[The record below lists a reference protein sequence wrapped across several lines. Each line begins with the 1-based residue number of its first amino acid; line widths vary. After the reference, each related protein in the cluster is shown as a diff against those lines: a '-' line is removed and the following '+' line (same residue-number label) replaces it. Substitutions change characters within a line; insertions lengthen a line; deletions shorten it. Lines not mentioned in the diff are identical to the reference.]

1 MVSKKDFIIKA
12 FSEMNVSL
20 LEVTLDEDIKYPL
33 NLTKDEFIV
42 KISGVFDEFKKAQDI
57 ILTPFTGKCT
67 ADNCS
72 NNDGQ
77 CVGFSFVG
85 KHSKNGIDLVFR
97 ETDNNFISIQKCYS
111 FKIDKKGVKSY
122 SLFID
127 KHFFE
132 LRI

>member
-20 LEVTLDEDIKYPL
+20 LEVTLDEYIKYPL
-33 NLTKDEFIV
+33 NLSKDEFIV
-42 KISGVFDEFKKAQDI
+42 KISHVFDEFKKAQDT
-57 ILTPFTGKCT
+57 ILTPYTGKCN
-67 ADNCS
+67 ADNCP
-72 NNDGQ
+72 NKEGQ

-85 KHSKNGIDLVFR
+85 KHSKNGINLVFR

-122 SLFID
+122 SLFIN

>member
-1 MVSKKDFIIKA
+1 MATKKEFIVKA

-20 LEVTLDEDIKYPL
+20 LEVTLDDDIKYPL

-42 KISGVFDEFKKAQDI
+42 KISNVFDEFKKAKDM
-57 ILTPFTGKCT
+57 ILTPYTGKCN

-72 NNDGQ
+72 NNEGQ

-85 KHSKNGIDLVFR
+85 KHSKNGINLVFR
-97 ETDNNFISIQKCYS
+97 ETENNYISIQKCYN
-111 FKIDKKGVKSY
+111 FKIDRKGVKSY